1 MDSVLSQ
8 LVARFKGT
16 HEVVDN
22 FSFLNPTSFLSKTE
36 KEVINASYDF
46 ILKYS
51 DDISTDFT
59 RQLLS
64 LRTSLH
70 RQQLKSIKSLA
81 IYIVE
86 NDLSSIFPDV
96 LSACVIFITI
106 PITVAEAERSFSKL
120 KIIKNYLRNSMSQS
134 RLSSIALL
142 NIERERTQEINISQI
157 INNFANI
164 KSRRKNFLK

>member
-1 MDSVLSQ
+1 LQ
-8 LVARFKGT
+8 LVARFRET
-16 HEVVDN
+16 HEVVEH

-36 KEVINASYDF
+36 KDVINASHDF

-64 LRTSLH
+64 LRTNSQKH
-70 RQQLKSIKSLA
+70 QLKTIKSLA
-81 IYIVE
+81 IYLVK

-106 PITVAEAERSFSKL
+106 PITVAKGKRSFSKL
-120 KIIKNYLRNSMSQS
+120 KTIKNHLRNSMSQT
-134 RLSSIALL
+134 RLSNTAIL
-142 NIERERTQEINISQI
+142 NIEREMTTKINISQI
-157 INNFANI
+157 INNFANL
-164 KSRRKNFLK
+164 KLRKLGILSVA